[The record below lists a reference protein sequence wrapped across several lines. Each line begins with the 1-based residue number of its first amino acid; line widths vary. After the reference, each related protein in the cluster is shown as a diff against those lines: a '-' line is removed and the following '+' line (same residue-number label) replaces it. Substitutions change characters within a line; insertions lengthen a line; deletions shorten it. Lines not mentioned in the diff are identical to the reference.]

1 MAAERAVKL
10 LEEYANGTVVGGTV
24 EYNKEDM
31 SDKVIEITYKK
42 INDVLGTELDRRRH
56 EGKSKRNN
64 RKVK

>member
-42 INDVLGTELDRRRH
+42 
-56 EGKSKRNN
+56 
-64 RKVK
+64 